1 MSIFHPV
8 SAKITN
14 TVSRFASVFSIIHSC
29 YEGASFFI
37 GFALVTIDPT
47 LSFVSCLIIS
57 ERFLGVW
64 PNMAEADDEEEEEA
78 NDIDEQEG
86 LAFT

>member
-1 MSIFHPV
+1 M
-8 SAKITN
+8 
-14 TVSRFASVFSIIHSC
+14 SRFASVFSIIHSC

-64 PNMAEADDEEEEEA
+64 PNMADEEEEEEEEEEA
-78 NDIDEQEG
+78 NDLDE
-86 LAFT
+86 

>member
-1 MSIFHPV
+1 MC
-8 SAKITN
+8 
-14 TVSRFASVFSIIHSC
+14 FAS
-29 YEGASFFI
+29 Y
-37 GFALVTIDPT
+37 LLNLPLLTIDLA
-47 LSFVSCLIIS
+47 LSFVSCLVIS